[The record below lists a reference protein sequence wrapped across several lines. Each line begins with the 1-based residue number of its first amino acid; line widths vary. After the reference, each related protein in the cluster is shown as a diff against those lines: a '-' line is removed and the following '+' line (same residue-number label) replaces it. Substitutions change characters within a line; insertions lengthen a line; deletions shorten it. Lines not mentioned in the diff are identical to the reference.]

1 MRSQPVTDTAIL
13 VFANSANKDSHTKKI
28 GVHATLFDALNK
40 HTLKIVRASRLP
52 YFHFTEREQHGETFG
67 ERFTHAI
74 QSVFDEGF
82 ANIIAI
88 GNDSPQL
95 KTQHLLETY
104 HQLQQGNTVLGP
116 AVDGG
121 FYLLG
126 LHASNFHQDS
136 FKALPWQV
144 TSLFSATKHYFE
156 AFGCRVFSLNR
167 LLDIDSA
174 SDIKRLSNHTTTLVD
189 GWLSLFSK
197 LIGQSME
204 FLVFRRIMTKNIFLF
219 IPFNKGSPILFA

>member
-1 MRSQPVTDTAIL
+1 MNQKPVYDTAIL
-13 VFANSANKDSHTKKI
+13 IFANSATKDSNIKKI
-28 GVHATLFDALNK
+28 GSDTSLFDALNA
-40 HTLKIVRASRLP
+40 HTFSIVQATGLP
-52 YFHFTEREQHGETFG
+52 YFHFTEREQWGQTFG

-74 QSVFDEGF
+74 QSVFDKGF

-95 KTQHLLETY
+95 KTQHLLKT
-104 HQLQQGNTVLGP
+104 HQQLHQGNTVLGP

-136 FKALPWQV
+136 FEALPWQV
-144 TSLFSATKHYFE
+144 TSLFKATKRYFE
-156 AFGCRVFSLNR
+156 SFGCTIFSLNR

-174 SDIKRLSNHTTTLVD
+174 IDIKRLCNHITTLVD

-197 LIGQSME
+197 FMGQTIAFFE
-204 FLVFRRIMTKNIFLF
+204 VGNTTFKNIFLF
-219 IPFNKGSPILFA
+219 IPFNKGSPVSFA